1 MTLQSSLK
9 GGRHIDLSGA
19 VLPRANLSHA
29 DFSGAHLEGTN
40 LTGANLVMAFFVEAN
55 LSEAVLKD
63 AALAFSDFTD
73 ANLSKANLSGARLN
87 KARFR
92 GVDLSTASLHGA
104 DLRGADFSGARNLS
118 WRRVLDGRFDSRT
131 SLPQY
136 LENEDLFEVL
146 EGLCKEFDWKA
157 SYKEDIDWLLDELN
171 EIAEKNGTNS
181 FVTMLTKVPQYTRM
195 NRDSD
200 RWL

>member
-1 MTLQSSLK
+1 MTTLDSSLK
-9 GGRHIDLSGA
+9 GGRYIDLSGA
-19 VLPRANLSHA
+19 VLPRANLGHA
-29 DFSGAHLEGTN
+29 DFSGADLEGTN
-40 LTGANLVMAFFVEAN
+40 FTGANLVMAFFVEAN

-73 ANLSKANLSGARLN
+73 ANLSKADLSGARLN

-104 DLRGADFSGARNLS
+104 DLRGADFSDARNLS
-118 WRRVLDGRFDSRT
+118 WQHVLDGRFDSRT

-146 EGLCKEFDWKA
+146 ENLCKEFDWKA
-157 SYKEDIDWLLDELN
+157 SYKEDLDRLLDELN
-171 EIAEKNGTNS
+171 KIAEKNGTNS
-181 FVTMLTKVPQYTRM
+181 FASMVSELSLYTQMDRG
-195 NRDSD
+195 SD
-200 RWL
+200 